1 MKRLYIIVEGQ
12 TEEEFVNSL
21 LIPFFTSIGIH
32 NVSPLLLSTGSKH
45 KQKGGG
51 LNYDRFKYNIE
62 SKLKSEKDIIVTS
75 LIDFFKLDTSFPKFE
90 ESKKINDKDKV
101 QRVDF
106 LEKAIAENINSERF
120 IPYIQLH
127 EFEGLLFSDTKGFD
141 YLDKIDDDGREKL
154 YSIVRENPN
163 PELLNDGLQTAPSKR
178 LNDLIPAYDKSI
190 DGPIIAIENTLAT
203 TMKKC
208 PRFKN
213 WIETLIAELKNEKN
227 YFVY

>member
-32 NVSPLLLSTGSKH
+32 HNVSTLLLSTSSKH
-45 KQKGGG
+45 KQKGGS
-51 LNYDRFKYNIE
+51 LNYDRFKDNIE
-62 SKLKSEKDIIVTS
+62 PKLKRENDIIVTS
-75 LIDFFKLDTSFPKFE
+75 LIDFFQLDTGFPKFE
-90 ESKKINDKDKV
+90 EGKKIIDKV
-101 QRVDF
+101 QRVNF
-106 LEKAIAENINSERF
+106 LEKAITENINSERF

-141 YLDKIDDDGREKL
+141 YLDKIDNNGREKL
-154 YSIVRENPN
+154 HKIVNEYPN

-178 LNDLIPAYDKSI
+178 LMDLIPAYDKTV
-190 DGPIIAIENTLAT
+190 DGPIIAMENTLAT
-203 TMKKC
+203 TMEKC

-213 WIETLIAELKNEKN
+213 WIETLIAEMKNEKN
-227 YFVY
+227 YFLY